1 MKKWL
6 GNLKLSTK
14 IVNLVVIISI
24 FIAATGYL
32 GLRNMNK
39 INSNATVMHDYS
51 LKNINQINKFRQAYS
66 DIRTDLL
73 NMAYKEKK
81 DPGEAEEIVKEIDD
95 LTKQSNDMFAAIKAS
110 SESVRKYKSKEDGEK
125 DKQILDNI
133 ESSSRQYLEAG
144 KKISEYASAGDYT
157 SAMAQMSSTSK
168 IRDSLF
174 NSLNDLSAVSINEA
188 DQIYASNNATYSSSK
203 IQIIVISAFAFVI
216 ALSLGLIIATMIS
229 NKLKKVVVFAEDL
242 GKGILDADIDID
254 SKDEIGNLAKDLNRA
269 KDNMKV
275 LISEIIYGCSDISS
289 ASEQLSATSQEVASK
304 MQVVN
309 ESTEQITR
317 GIQDL
322 SATTE
327 EISASTQEIGNTTN
341 DLADK
346 AEKSFKSAVE
356 IKKRA
361 EEVKAKA
368 TNSLEEGTKIYTSNR
383 NNIIKSIEDGKVVS
397 EIGIMAKSIGEIAEQ
412 TNLLALNAA
421 IEAARAGEMG
431 KGFAVVADEV
441 RGLAEQSSQAVAN
454 INSLIERVQQAF
466 LNLSKSGQ
474 DVLKYLEDDVKP
486 TYQLFMDTG
495 IQYEKDAEFVNM
507 MASDIASASKQMKEV
522 IEQVAFALENLSSTA
537 TESAISSEDILIS
550 INEVTHS
557 VTEVST
563 SSQSQ
568 AGTAQALT
576 ELANQFKV

>member
-24 FIAATGYL
+24 FIAAIGYL
-32 GLRNMNK
+32 GLRDMNK

-73 NMAYKEKK
+73 KMAYKEKK
-81 DPGEAEEIVKEIDD
+81 DPGEADEIVKEIDD
-95 LTKQSNDMFAAIKAS
+95 LTKQSNDMFAAIKVS
-110 SESVRKYKSKEDGEK
+110 SESIRQYKSKEDGEK
-125 DKQILDNI
+125 DKQILGNI

-144 KKISEYASAGDYT
+144 KKISEYALAGDYT
-157 SAMAQMSSTSK
+157 SAMTQISGASK
-168 IRDSLF
+168 IRESLF

-188 DQIYASNNATYSSSK
+188 DQIYASNNDTYSSSK
-203 IQIIVISAFAFVI
+203 IQIIVISAFAFLI

-327 EISASTQEIGNTTN
+327 EISASTQEIGNTTS
-341 DLADK
+341 DLANK

-368 TNSLEEGTKIYTSNR
+368 TNSLEEGTKIYISNR
-383 NNIIKSIEDGKVVS
+383 NNIIKAIEDGKVVS

-486 TYQLFMDTG
+486 TYKLFMDTG

-507 MASDIASASKQMKEV
+507 MASDIASASNQMKEV

-557 VTEVST
+557 VSEVST

>member
-24 FIAATGYL
+24 FIAAIGYL

-51 LKNINQINKFRQAYS
+51 LKNINQINRLRQAYS

-73 NMAYKEKK
+73 KMAYKEKK
-81 DPGEAEEIVKEIDD
+81 DPGEAEEIVKEIDN
-95 LTKQSNDMFAAIKAS
+95 LTKQSSDMFAAIKAS
-110 SESVRKYKSKEDGEK
+110 SESIRQYKSKEDGEK
-125 DKQILDNI
+125 DKKILDNI

-144 KKISEYASAGDYT
+144 KKISEYALAEDYT
-157 SAMAQMSSTSK
+157 SAMAQISGASK
-168 IRDSLF
+168 IRESLF
-174 NSLNDLSAVSINEA
+174 NSLNDLSGVSINEA

-216 ALSLGLIIATMIS
+216 ALSLGLIIAIMIS

-368 TNSLEEGTKIYTSNR
+368 TNSLEEGTKIFTSNR
-383 NNIIKSIEDGKVVS
+383 NNIIKAIEDGKVVS

-441 RGLAEQSSQAVAN
+441 RGLAEQSSQAVAS

-486 TYQLFMDTG
+486 TYELFMDTG

-507 MASDIASASKQMKEV
+507 MASDIASASNQMKEV

-557 VTEVST
+557 VSEVST